1 MEHLEF
7 LKYKAVT
14 AVIFTK
20 DNLQLELDGATIT
33 CYSQPLLLGASQ
45 DFKPVD
51 GDYKNQLV
59 QLIGKPVLM
68 VTEVEKGLL
77 IGFENGELLFE
88 TEGNKEVL
96 VITDDN
102 DEWFSYPDAFAEE

>member
-7 LKYKAVT
+7 LQYKAIT

-20 DNLQLELDGATIT
+20 DNLLLELEGATIT
-33 CYSQPLLLGASQ
+33 CFRLPMLLGASQ
-45 DFKPVD
+45 DFEPTHP
-51 GDYKNQLV
+51 DYKNQLV

-77 IGFENGELLFE
+77 IGFENGELLFQ
-88 TEGNKEVL
+88 TEGKKELL
-96 VITDDN
+96 VVTDDN
-102 DEWFSYPDAFAEE
+102 DEWFSYPDVYREE